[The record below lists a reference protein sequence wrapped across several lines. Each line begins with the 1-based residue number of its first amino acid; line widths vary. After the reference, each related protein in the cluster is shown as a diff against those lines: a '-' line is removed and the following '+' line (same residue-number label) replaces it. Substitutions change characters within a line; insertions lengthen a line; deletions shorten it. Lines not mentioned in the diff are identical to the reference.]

1 MNKRIFVAV
10 PDEAWFDSAE
20 GTVEV
25 FQFRADSLQF
35 ERHFKLFSG
44 SLFEPQG
51 DPLDGK
57 TDIVIWLVPSSR
69 VSSHTVDSPP
79 GFAAKHQRAL
89 PFLVEDVLLQ
99 DLESQH
105 LAYLPASNGQLS
117 VHITDRSLIERL
129 VSGAARMGLPP
140 QKVLAD
146 TSILQGSAEQAEL
159 LETELYSRYQFG
171 AHQLCLPISSCT
183 ILNDVVRE
191 SVPGFLRHIVIG
203 KNAGQSKITLE
214 IPTESYHS
222 EVRSDTSESRYL
234 AECAVRNHA
243 QTINLLQGDFKPKSK
258 NRSKSMAALG
268 LVGAS
273 LLLLV
278 GTTYLSVFSYQL
290 DMRTDTLKG
299 TLLQRV
305 REFVPVA
312 RSNQNIRRLIEKELL
327 RSQIKSDDA
336 YSFSAAL
343 EQLLFAWQ
351 RQRNFDSAILQSLR
365 YTQKDQELVVDINGI
380 DIADVESFQNLLRDK
395 GLASQVLSA
404 TSAKN
409 GSEGITLR
417 LRIDLLDQKI
427 SAHGV
432 E

>member
-10 PDEAWFDSAE
+10 PDDLWLDSAE

-35 ERHFKLFSG
+35 DRHFKLFSG

-51 DPLDGK
+51 APLDGK
-57 TDIVIWLVPSSR
+57 TDLVIWLVPSSR

-79 GFAAKHQRAL
+79 GFATKHQRAL

-99 DLESQH
+99 DLGSQH
-105 LAYLPASNGQLS
+105 LACKQEGNGYLFIY
-117 VHITDRSLIERL
+117 ITDRSLIERL

-146 TSILQGSAEQAEL
+146 TSILQGSVEQAEL
-159 LETELYSRYQFG
+159 LETELYGRYQFG
-171 AHQLCLPISSCT
+171 AHQFCLPISSCT
-183 ILNDVVRE
+183 ILNDTVSE
-191 SVPGFLRHIVIG
+191 FAPGYLRHILIG
-203 KNAGQSKITLE
+203 KNTGQSKITLE
-214 IPTESYHS
+214 FPNESYHR
-222 EVRSDTSESRYL
+222 EVRNDTSESWYL

-258 NRSKSMAALG
+258 NRFKSMAALG
-268 LVGAS
+268 LVGVS
-273 LLLLV
+273 LLLLI
-278 GTTYLSVFSYQL
+278 GATYLSVFSYQL

-305 REFVPVA
+305 REFVPAA

-327 RSQIKSDDA
+327 RSQIKSDDF

-351 RQRNFDSAILQSLR
+351 QQRNFDSAMLQNLR

-380 DIADVESFQNLLRDK
+380 DIADVEPFQNLLRGK

-417 LRIDLLDQKI
+417 LRIDILDQTI

>member
-1 MNKRIFVAV
+1 
-10 PDEAWFDSAE
+10 
-20 GTVEV
+20 
-25 FQFRADSLQF
+25 
-35 ERHFKLFSG
+35 
-44 SLFEPQG
+44 
-51 DPLDGK
+51 
-57 TDIVIWLVPSSR
+57 
-69 VSSHTVDSPP
+69 
-79 GFAAKHQRAL
+79 
-89 PFLVEDVLLQ
+89 
-99 DLESQH
+99 
-105 LAYLPASNGQLS
+105 
-117 VHITDRSLIERL
+117 
-129 VSGAARMGLPP
+129 
-140 QKVLAD
+140 
-146 TSILQGSAEQAEL
+146 
-159 LETELYSRYQFG
+159 
-171 AHQLCLPISSCT
+171 
-183 ILNDVVRE
+183 
-191 SVPGFLRHIVIG
+191 
-203 KNAGQSKITLE
+203 
-214 IPTESYHS
+214 
-222 EVRSDTSESRYL
+222 L

-243 QTINLLQGDFKPKSK
+243 QAINLLQGDFKPKSK
-258 NRSKSMAALG
+258 NRFKSMAALG
-268 LVGAS
+268 LAGAG

-278 GTTYLSVFSYQL
+278 GATYLSVFSYQL

-305 REFVPVA
+305 REFVPAA
-312 RSNQNIRRLIEKELL
+312 RSNQNIRRLIEQELL
-327 RSQIKSDDA
+327 ESQIESNDT

-409 GSEGITLR
+409 GGEGITLR

>member
-1 MNKRIFVAV
+1 
-10 PDEAWFDSAE
+10 
-20 GTVEV
+20 
-25 FQFRADSLQF
+25 
-35 ERHFKLFSG
+35 
-44 SLFEPQG
+44 
-51 DPLDGK
+51 
-57 TDIVIWLVPSSR
+57 
-69 VSSHTVDSPP
+69 
-79 GFAAKHQRAL
+79 
-89 PFLVEDVLLQ
+89 
-99 DLESQH
+99 
-105 LAYLPASNGQLS
+105 
-117 VHITDRSLIERL
+117 
-129 VSGAARMGLPP
+129 
-140 QKVLAD
+140 
-146 TSILQGSAEQAEL
+146 
-159 LETELYSRYQFG
+159 
-171 AHQLCLPISSCT
+171 
-183 ILNDVVRE
+183 
-191 SVPGFLRHIVIG
+191 
-203 KNAGQSKITLE
+203 
-214 IPTESYHS
+214 
-222 EVRSDTSESRYL
+222 
-234 AECAVRNHA
+234 
-243 QTINLLQGDFKPKSK
+243 
-258 NRSKSMAALG
+258 
-268 LVGAS
+268 
-273 LLLLV
+273 
-278 GTTYLSVFSYQL
+278 
-290 DMRTDTLKG
+290 MRTDTLKG